1 MQVLFLQFGAFLF
14 GLLGGP
20 DFSFLLAL
28 HCDDFGLE
36 LFFFLFEDCLMG
48 FPYGLDVLVVCVAL
62 LSDAVLQIVFE
73 LLDGLVQLLNDL
85 LVG

>member
-1 MQVLFLQFGAFLF
+1 
-14 GLLGGP
+14 
-20 DFSFLLAL
+20 
-28 HCDDFGLE
+28 
-36 LFFFLFEDCLMG
+36 MG